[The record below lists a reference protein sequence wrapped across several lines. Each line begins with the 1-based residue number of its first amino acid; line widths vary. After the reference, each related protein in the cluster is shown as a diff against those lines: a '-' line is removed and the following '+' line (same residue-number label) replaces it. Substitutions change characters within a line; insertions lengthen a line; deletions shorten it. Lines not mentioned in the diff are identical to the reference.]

1 MLLRKMV
8 RDIWLNRGTYI
19 ASAIIIVLGLIIFN
33 VFSIGYDNFRISE
46 VAYYDAYHF
55 GDGFAEIE
63 GMAIS
68 DMNRLSRIPG
78 ISKIDGRLVKD
89 VKLADSNVAMS
100 TDKNVYL
107 RLISYDSEVKK
118 PLNDFK
124 LLSGVKPTDGN
135 QMVIGNKF
143 LIENG
148 LEIGDTIDVLCSGK
162 QTTLTIKGTGQSPEY
177 IYALRTDQD
186 LYPDAKTFGIA
197 FVPTD
202 TLERLTGSAGQIN
215 QISFQMDEGASYKLI
230 ESHLKSALKAYGI
243 KKIYPRKDQ
252 KSNLVFNQ
260 ELNGMKTM
268 AKVLPV
274 LFLAV
279 AAMIMYIMLKRMI
292 ETQRQQIG
300 VLKAFG
306 YRDMHILRH
315 YISYAML
322 IACVGGIL
330 GSILGNI
337 LVIPFTDMYQK
348 MFNLPLQ
355 AASFSLGYFVKG
367 MAIVLVFSMVAG
379 IQGAKGTLKLEPSEA
394 MRTASPKLGK
404 ADAMLKF
411 DFIVKRLN
419 LISRLALRSIVR
431 NKGRS
436 IFIVLGMTFTIGLL
450 GMAWSFK
457 GMLNAMITDQFDKV
471 QTYDMKIAFTKPV
484 AEQSALREI
493 SQYSGTQTVE
503 SLMEVPVKLKHLGL
517 SKEIVLFGLGEDS
530 KLYHLYDDRGSPVY
544 ASGHGMIL
552 SKRLSEILDVKV
564 GDTLYVDSLFMKD
577 TDEDKP
583 VIVDAIVPQY
593 LGLNA
598 YMNKAALPSMLN
610 QSSFATSILLK
621 GDETVM
627 KRIKEDY
634 KNSDIVFGMDEKTDL
649 LERYG
654 EMMQMFMSMMGM
666 LCLFGVITGFAVIY
680 ASSIITISE
689 RKRELASM
697 LVIGMNYKEVLSVVA
712 TEQWML
718 SILSIVLGI
727 PLMKGLIVGMAFEMN
742 NDVYTMP
749 TALGL
754 EMITVSLL
762 LTGVSVFIAQRAI
775 KRKIDGINLVEAL
788 SMKE

>member
-1 MLLRKMV
+1 
-8 RDIWLNRGTYI
+8 
-19 ASAIIIVLGLIIFN
+19 
-33 VFSIGYDNFRISE
+33 
-46 VAYYDAYHF
+46 
-55 GDGFAEIE
+55 
-63 GMAIS
+63 
-68 DMNRLSRIPG
+68 
-78 ISKIDGRLVKD
+78 
-89 VKLADSNVAMS
+89 
-100 TDKNVYL
+100 
-107 RLISYDSEVKK
+107 
-118 PLNDFK
+118 
-124 LLSGVKPTDGN
+124 
-135 QMVIGNKF
+135 
-143 LIENG
+143 
-148 LEIGDTIDVLCSGK
+148 
-162 QTTLTIKGTGQSPEY
+162 
-177 IYALRTDQD
+177 
-186 LYPDAKTFGIA
+186 
-197 FVPTD
+197 
-202 TLERLTGSAGQIN
+202 
-215 QISFQMDEGASYKLI
+215 
-230 ESHLKSALKAYGI
+230 
-243 KKIYPRKDQ
+243 
-252 KSNLVFNQ
+252 
-260 ELNGMKTM
+260 M

-348 MFNLPLQ
+348 MFNMPLQ
-355 AASFSLGYFVKG
+355 VASFSLGYFVKG
-367 MAIVLVFSMVAG
+367 MAIVLVFSLIAG

-404 ADAMLKF
+404 ADTMLKF

-517 SKEIVLFGLGEDS
+517 SKEIVLFGLDEDS

-544 ASGHGMIL
+544 ASGNGVIL

-598 YMNKAALPSMLN
+598 YMNKATLPSMLD
-610 QSSFATSILLK
+610 QSSFATSILLR

-634 KNSDIVFGMDEKTDL
+634 KNSDIVFGMDEKADL

-666 LCLFGVITGFAVIY
+666 LCLFGVVTGFAVIY

-718 SILSIVLGI
+718 SILSIILGI

-762 LTGVSVFIAQRAI
+762 LTGLSVFIAQRAI
-775 KRKIDGINLVEAL
+775 KRKIDEINLVEAL